1 MVGIKMFV
9 TSCILQDVAFI
20 RVWRINVRY
29 IQFYFISNQYYIDF
43 PDDKLMRNKE
53 SLNGEKHN
61 RPCFFAFPD
70 SNIPEIY
77 WIIPISS
84 KYEKYKKI
92 ADDKIS
98 KYGFCNT
105 IRFGTVLGRDTA
117 FLIQNMCPATDKYLE
132 PYIDKNNNPVR
143 VDDRLA
149 RDVEENARKVLALAK
164 RGSKVVFPDIFS
176 IYDELK
182 RNIEELSD

>member
-1 MVGIKMFV
+1 M
-9 TSCILQDVAFI
+9 
-20 RVWRINVRY
+20 
-29 IQFYFISNQYYIDF
+29 
-43 PDDKLMRNKE
+43 
-53 SLNGEKHN
+53 
-61 RPCFFAFPD
+61 
-70 SNIPEIY
+70 
-77 WIIPISS
+77 
-84 KYEKYKKI
+84 
-92 ADDKIS
+92 
-98 KYGFCNT
+98 
-105 IRFGTVLGRDTA
+105 LGRDTA